1 MKGRPVIADRRVA
14 LLGGV
19 VLVVVGA
26 WLLSDAYEHRGR
38 TRPLAMR
45 LLP

>member
-14 LLGGV
+14 LLGGLA
-19 VLVVVGA
+19 LVAVGA

-38 TRPLAMR
+38 PRPLAMR